1 MIAKSIYKI
10 TALTN
15 LHVGSGDQNY
25 GVVDKLVQRD
35 AITGF
40 PEIHGSSLKGA
51 LKIYCREVLND
62 TEGEGDDEK
71 SKPEDNGK
79 SGKKIILEERI
90 KHAFGEDD
98 SQGNDKFFAAHLL
111 TYPVRSDIQ
120 PFFRATC
127 PSILKCMRELL
138 LMNRVEN
145 INLIAAVDILLS
157 DCIENKHEFI
167 VYKKFEKS
175 YIIEDYDLS
184 ETNKL
189 LKSEDNCSEHHKAIE
204 AFGYSKDDFVIIRDD
219 IFMEICSFLPVV
231 ARNRI
236 DKDKNLWYEEFVPR
250 QSDFYFIYLHKKMRK
265 EEPQS
270 IMDDIVAE
278 TDKIPLQIGAN
289 GSVGY
294 GYCKINKIES

>member
-1 MIAKSIYKI
+1 MITKSIYKI

-51 LKIYCREVLND
+51 LKIYCREVLNSID
-62 TEGEGDDEK
+62 NEEKKQQNDENKEKEETEIE
-71 SKPEDNGK
+71 
-79 SGKKIILEERI
+79 KKI
-90 KHAFGEDD
+90 KYAFGMDD
-98 SQGNDKFFAAHLL
+98 NQGNDKFFAAHLL

-127 PSILKCMRELL
+127 PTILKCMRELL
-138 LMNRVEN
+138 LINRVEN
-145 INLIAAVDILLS
+145 DKLINDINTLLS
-157 DCIENKHEFI
+157 DCIDSKHEFI
-167 VYKKFEKS
+167 VYKNLVRP

-184 ETNKL
+184 ETNIL
-189 LKSEDNCSEHHKAIE
+189 IKSEDNSEHHKAIE
-204 AFGYSKDDFVIIRDD
+204 TLGYSKDDFVIIRDD
-219 IFMEICSFLPVV
+219 IFMEICSMLPVV

-236 DKDKNLWYEEFVPR
+236 EKDKNLWYEEFVPR
-250 QSDFYFIYLHKKMRK
+250 QSDFYFIYLHKQIKD
-265 EEPQS
+265 ETGS
-270 IMDDIVAE
+270 IMDDI
-278 TDKIPLQIGAN
+278 DKATTEKMPLQIGAN

-294 GYCKINKIES
+294 GYCTIKKFGS